1 MSQDLVHKVVWSEG
15 LLVGPQH
22 FQQLDRYHEYDIG
35 ARVRYLAPY
44 GWGAVELKV
53 DAGWLGTR
61 KVVALEAFRGVL
73 PLGTPAGIPGVDAA
87 PASREVR
94 PQDFPDTVDRLDI
107 YLALPIARPN
117 GRNFGPSNS
126 HATQDDAQNGFR
138 YAPGMVT
145 VVDECT
151 GDNEQTIVA
160 AKKNFRILFGNE
172 LTEEFEAIKVAEV
185 ARQTDGSLT
194 LNQDYVPPCLV
205 ISASAS
211 LLKLLRDLV
220 HQLTARSG
228 ALSTA
233 WYQRALERQD
243 GRTANPETLWLLGTL
258 DGALALLNHF
268 EQVRQVHPEVVY
280 RSLAQLAGQLHVLSA
295 RMRVVDLPAYDHE
308 NLAGCFGRL
317 THRIATLLQGAPTPP
332 GRLTEIH
339 LKEQESAV
347 GDILLYTDSVLEERL
362 LTPEYR
368 LHLIV
373 EATPTT
379 HSHHDTRLSE
389 TVPRNVTVAAFEQID
404 SYIEYAYGLR
414 LISTTLL
421 GKEPPRP
428 DIAYFQ
434 LENSG
439 EIWEAIQS
447 LRTVAIYIP
456 RDFRQKF
463 RHFKVYLVA
472 VCEQSASDFAQ
483 SSELQ
488 PGHVAAIGLV

>member
-1 MSQDLVHKVVWSEG
+1 MSQDFVHKVVWSEG
-15 LLVGPQH
+15 LLVSPQH
-22 FQQLDRYHEYDIG
+22 FQQQDRYHEYDIG

-44 GWGAVELKV
+44 AWGAIELKV
-53 DAGWLGTR
+53 DAGWLEKR
-61 KVVALEAFRGVL
+61 KVFALEVFRGVL
-73 PLGTPAGIPGVDAA
+73 PLGTPVDFSGADTA
-87 PASREVR
+87 PAGRAVG
-94 PQDFPDTVDRLDI
+94 PQDFPEAGDSLDV
-107 YLALPIARPN
+107 YLALPIDRPSC
-117 GRNFGPSNS
+117 RNYGPSNGQ
-126 HATQDDAQNGFR
+126 AAQDSAQNGFR
-138 YAPGMVT
+138 YAPEIVT

-151 GDNEQTIVA
+151 GDSEQTIVA

-185 ARQTDGSLT
+185 ARQTDGRLT

-220 HQLTARSG
+220 HQLTARSV

-233 WYQRALERQD
+233 WHQRALERQD
-243 GRTANPETLWLLGTL
+243 GRAANPETLWLLGTL
-258 DGALALLNHF
+258 DGALAVLNHF

-295 RMRVVDLPAYDHE
+295 RMHVADLPAYDHE
-308 NLAGCFGRL
+308 NIAGCFGRL
-317 THRIATLLQGAPTPP
+317 SHRITTLLQGAATPP
-332 GRLTEIH
+332 VRSIEVH
-339 LKEQESAV
+339 LKEQESAA
-347 GDILLYTDSVLEERL
+347 GDFLLYTDSVLEERL
-362 LTPEYR
+362 LTPEYS
-368 LHLIV
+368 LYLIV
-373 EATPTT
+373 EAAAI

-404 SYIEYAYGLR
+404 TFIEYAYGLR
-414 LISTTLL
+414 LIPATLL

-428 DIAYFQ
+428 DVAYFQ
-434 LENSG
+434 LENRG

-472 VCEQSASDFAQ
+472 VHEQSAPDFVP
-483 SSELQ
+483 SSEL
-488 PGHVAAIGLV
+488 PPAPLAALGLS